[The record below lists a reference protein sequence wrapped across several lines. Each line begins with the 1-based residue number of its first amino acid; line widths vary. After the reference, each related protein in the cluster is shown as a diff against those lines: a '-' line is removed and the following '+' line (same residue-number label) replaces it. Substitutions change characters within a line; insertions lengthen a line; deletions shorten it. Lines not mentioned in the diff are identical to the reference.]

1 MTYFQFHLVFMLLA
15 VFSIKTTISKLVS
28 NSLETNCRVLCLQT
42 SRKTQYCSE
51 DSKKALAFS
60 FSWGKV
66 RVKHL

>member
-1 MTYFQFHLVFMLLA
+1 MTYFQFHLVFMLLDM
-15 VFSIKTTISKLVS
+15 
-28 NSLETNCRVLCLQT
+28 TNCRVLCLQT